1 MEIREHVLLAPFT
14 TFGIG
19 GHADY
24 FAVAATEEDIIQAI
38 AFAREKHISFFLLG
52 TGANILIGDK
62 GYRGL
67 VIKNEAKKTI
77 LEGSELTAESGATIA
92 ELIGYTA
99 EKGLSG
105 LEHYAGIPS
114 TVGGALWQNLH
125 FLSPDRSQTM
135 YIGDIVVRGKILRDN
150 GFVEHV
156 DKDYFQFTYD
166 YSILHVKHDIVL
178 SATFELIPEDQKIIK
193 KRIAANLSWRD
204 EKHPD
209 GAVKCSAGS
218 VFKKLEGYGAGRLIE
233 QVGLKGK
240 QIGGAKISEKHANFI
255 VNEQGATAKDVRDL
269 ISLVQT
275 TVKQELGLAMQPEI
289 SFVGEF

>member
-1 MEIREHVLLAPFT
+1 MEIRQDVMLAPYT

-19 GHADY
+19 GPADY
-24 FAVAATEEDIIQAI
+24 FVIASSEQDIVEAFS
-38 AFAREKHISFFLLG
+38 FAREKNIPFFLLG

-67 VIKNEAKKTI
+67 VIKNEARKTI
-77 LEGSELTAESGATIA
+77 LEGADLTAESGATIT
-92 ELIGYTA
+92 ELIAYTA

-105 LEHYAGIPS
+105 LEHFAGIPS

-125 FLSPDRSQTM
+125 FLSPDRSKTM
-135 YIGDIVVRGKILRDN
+135 YVGDIVTTARVLKEDGI
-150 GFVEHV
+150 VEHV
-156 DKDYFQFTYD
+156 GSDYFQFTYD
-166 YSILHVKHDIVL
+166 YSILHVRHDIVL
-178 SATFELIPEDQKIIK
+178 SVTFALTPEDQKVIK
-193 KRIAANLSWRD
+193 ERITANLSWRK

-209 GAVKCSAGS
+209 GAARCSAGS

-240 QIGGAKISEKHANFI
+240 MVGGAKISDKHANFI
-255 VNEQGATAKDVRDL
+255 LNENSASAKDVWDL
-269 ISLVQT
+269 INLVQN
-275 TVKQELGLAMQPEI
+275 TVKEQLGLTMQTEI